1 MDNVIVTMSLMVP
14 SFPSISA
21 FSLIAKDDRR
31 LKSVLLASE
40 PLLEHDG
47 ESYPSSCIFEK
58 LLASLNFRSNTIFI
72 QLYLPE
78 YPSIL

>member
-1 MDNVIVTMSLMVP
+1 MNNPNNNLFTQLWIGINGMVT

-21 FSLIAKDDRR
+21 FSLIAKDDFR

-40 PLLEHDG
+40 ALLEHDG

-58 LLASLNFRSNTIFI
+58 LLASLNSR
-72 QLYLPE
+72 
-78 YPSIL
+78 

>member
-1 MDNVIVTMSLMVP
+1 MVT

-21 FSLIAKDDRR
+21 FSLKAKDDFR

-40 PLLEHDG
+40 ALLEHEG

-58 LLASLNFRSNTIFI
+58 LLASLNS
-72 QLYLPE
+72 Q
-78 YPSIL
+78 